1 MNIDSY
7 DHVLKWSYKLAS
19 NWIKENLVPVGVNSS
34 RKFETYKREGK
45 YLPKNF
51 PRKPD
56 DYFKKLGVWR
66 GWPDF
71 FGKKGKHAEKN
82 YYSYEEASVFCIR
95 MGIKNS
101 IEYRTWKNRPC
112 RLPAR
117 PDQFYKCKWISW
129 VEFLGDNYELPERK
143 VASKLNEKDVR
154 IIKHQLNM
162 GISGSILAKNF
173 GVSEMQIS
181 RIKHGENWEKVEF

>member
-1 MNIDSY
+1 MNIESY
-7 DHVLKWSYKLAS
+7 DHVLKWSFKLAS
-19 NWIKENLVPVGVNSS
+19 SWVKENLVPIGINSS
-34 RKFETYKREGK
+34 RKFEAYKREGR
-45 YLPKNF
+45 YLPRNF

-56 DYFKKLGVWR
+56 DYFKKQEVWK

-71 FGKKGKHAEKN
+71 FGKKGKHADKN
-82 YYSYEEASVFCIR
+82 YYNYIDASTLCIR

-101 IEYRTWKNRPC
+101 IEYRSWKNRPS

-117 PDQFYKCKWISW
+117 PDQYYKENWISW
-129 VEFLGDNYELPERK
+129 IEFLGDNYELPKRK

-181 RIKHGENWEKVEF
+181 RIKHGENWEKVEL

>member
-1 MNIDSY
+1 MNIESY

-19 NWIKENLVPVGVNSS
+19 IWIKENLVSKGINSS
-34 RKFETYKREGK
+34 RKFEAYKRENN

-56 DYFKKLGVWR
+56 DYFKKLGVWK

-71 FGKKGKHAEKN
+71 FGKDGSHAEKN
-82 YYSYEEASVFCIR
+82 YYSYSEAASLCQR
-95 MGIKNS
+95 MNIKNS
-101 IEYRTWKNRPC
+101 IEYRSWKTRPS

-117 PDQFYKCKWISW
+117 PDQFYKDVWESW
-129 VEFLGDNYELPERK
+129 AVFLGDNYELPQRK
-143 VASKLNEKDVR
+143 VASKLNERDVR
-154 IIKHQLNM
+154 IIKHQLNL

-181 RIKHGENWEKVEF
+181 RIKNGENWEKVIL